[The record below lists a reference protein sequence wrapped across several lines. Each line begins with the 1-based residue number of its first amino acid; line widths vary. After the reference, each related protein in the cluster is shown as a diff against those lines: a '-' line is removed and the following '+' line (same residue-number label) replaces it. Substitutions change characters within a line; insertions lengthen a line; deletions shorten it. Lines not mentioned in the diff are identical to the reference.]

1 MVNTK
6 LNVKDKNLTMPG
18 ICINISKEM
27 AQVASSLGIRRAI
40 LASRVEQLLGPR
52 SQSTNMHCHLNE
64 TQQAA

>member
-1 MVNTK
+1 
-6 LNVKDKNLTMPG
+6 MPG

-27 AQVASSLGIRRAI
+27 AQVSSLGIRRAM
-40 LASRVEQLLGPR
+40 LASKVEELLGPK